1 MFSWFKKKEPAAP
14 SLMDRVWLNRASA
27 ERAIVRAAQ
36 AGPLAVLCFFDDT
49 HARLSAA
56 LGAAGLAPGR
66 ALVIERVDQLSL
78 VPAGAAVIVA
88 ERHPVS
94 GFNRALAQKLATL
107 APGVTPT
114 CYSGLDDPLMK
125 LFGGDRLVEVMRQ
138 LGLSE
143 DEPVEHP
150 MISKALTNASQ
161 KLEQRLG
168 PALSRLAPAA
178 SMAEWM
184 QKNVPPE

>member
-1 MFSWFKKKEPAAP
+1 MFGWFKKKEPAAP

-36 AGPLAVLCFFDDT
+36 AGPLVVLSFFDDT
-49 HARLSAA
+49 HARLVEA
-56 LGAAGLAPGR
+56 LRAAGLAPGP
-66 ALVIERVDQLSL
+66 ALVVERVDQLSA
-78 VPAGAAVIVA
+78 VPTGAAIIVA

-94 GFNRALAQKLATL
+94 GFNRALAQRLATL
-107 APGVTPT
+107 APGATPT

-125 LFGGDRLVEVMRQ
+125 AFGGERLVALMRQ

-143 DEPVEHP
+143 DEPIEHP
-150 MISKALTNASQ
+150 MISKALANATQ

-178 SMAEWM
+178 SMAEWI
-184 QKNVPPE
+184 QKNVPKD